1 MTSVDLKGVKR
12 FNFLTKTGK
21 ISGRIRVR
29 VPTWCELSKCG
40 LEKGQNVCF
49 LRSDVF
55 SAKLCLINAVVV
67 NIDLGLNKLLGK

>member
-1 MTSVDLKGVKR
+1 MRKVTSVDLKVVKR

-29 VPTWCELSKCG
+29 VLTWCELSKCG
-40 LEKGQNVCF
+40 LEKGQDVCF

-55 SAKLCLINAVVV
+55 STKLCLINTVVV
-67 NIDLGLNKLLGK
+67 NIDLSLK